1 MVQLFYFKSF
11 SNFSNLINTVDKLA
25 LDYGQKYFLNLKTV
39 YSRLRHITGGKLI
52 SIMRISLGLDGGPKS
67 IGVQTKAARDGVFF
81 VKKGYLL
88 AEVTNRQIVKS
99 SGSSSSSRYKTFNYS
114 FH

>member
-11 SNFSNLINTVDKLA
+11 SIFSNLINTVDKLA

-52 SIMRISLGLDGGPKS
+52 SIMRISLGLDGQRALAYPQKPLGLEWF
-67 IGVQTKAARDGVFF
+67 IC
-81 VKKGYLL
+81 KKGYLL
-88 AEVTNRQIVKS
+88 AEVTNRQVVRFFVFFTI
-99 SGSSSSSRYKTFNYS
+99 
-114 FH
+114 

>member
-52 SIMRISLGLDGGPKS
+52 SIMRISLGLDGQRALAYPQKPLGLEWFICKKAIFWPKS
-67 IGVQTKAARDGVFF
+67 
-81 VKKGYLL
+81 
-88 AEVTNRQIVKS
+88 QIVKS
-99 SGSSSSSRYKTFNYS
+99 SGSSSSSRSKTF
-114 FH
+114 